1 MYGNPAATQKDIDLA
16 IDRANARR
24 IIEKLSEGVDSNVG
38 TSGSQLSGGEKQ
50 RIALARAFIKQPRIL
65 ILDEATSAL
74 DRANEIEVQRA
85 IESITES
92 GQNITVVVIA
102 HRLSTIRKAD
112 KIIVLEAGEKIEE
125 GTHESLLKE
134 FPDGTYSGLV
144 KRQQEAEAV

>member
-1 MYGNPAATQKDIDLA
+1 M
-16 IDRANARR
+16 
-24 IIEKLSEGVDSNVG
+24 
-38 TSGSQLSGGEKQ
+38 
-50 RIALARAFIKQPRIL
+50 
-65 ILDEATSAL
+65 
-74 DRANEIEVQRA
+74 QRA